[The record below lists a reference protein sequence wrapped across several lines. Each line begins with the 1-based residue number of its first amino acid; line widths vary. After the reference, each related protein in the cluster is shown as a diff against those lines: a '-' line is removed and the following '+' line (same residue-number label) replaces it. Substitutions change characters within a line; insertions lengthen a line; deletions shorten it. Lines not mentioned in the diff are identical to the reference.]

1 MGLLAQ
7 IGFGARFY
15 LGLGAPGER
24 RRYPECSVRAAR
36 GYSPEFLR
44 ALLAI
49 YLGQAADE
57 VGTMERVNFRCGR
70 ITVLPGSAF
79 GGPGR
84 RWPGPPAAD
93 RHSAAGQPAEFFF
106 KEFPRHHFAHDLERR
121 VRLSRVDR
129 AWRAAHLLPKMG
141 LLTPRAVGTVQRPD
155 PGGEM
160 MEYLATEWLDG
171 GLPFPEALNL
181 VGSDPEAR
189 AARLREFTD
198 LMGRCHDRGVYLRD
212 LVKNVLVKD
221 DAGQR
226 TYWLTDLDGTHPIR
240 RINRRRILFHL
251 GQLAYYCPLTQDEA
265 RLVCDTYLGTTRG
278 DWAGKVLGA
287 LTAEQAWT
295 VAG

>member
-1 MGLLAQ
+1 MGMLAQ
-7 IGFGARFY
+7 VGLGVRFY

-24 RRYPECSVRAAR
+24 RRYPECSVRSAR

-44 ALLAI
+44 TLLAI
-49 YLGQAADE
+49 YLGKAAAE

-70 ITVLPGSAF
+70 ITVP
-79 GGPGR
+79 
-84 RWPGPPAAD
+84 
-93 RHSAAGQPAEFFF
+93 GQPTEFFF

-129 AWRAAHLLPKMG
+129 AWRAAHLLPRMG

-155 PGGEM
+155 VGGEM
-160 MEYLATEWLDG
+160 MEYLATEWFGG
-171 GLPFPEALNL
+171 GLPFPDALSL
-181 VGSDPEAR
+181 VGSDLDAR
-189 AARLREFTD
+189 AVRLREFTE

-221 DAGQR
+221 EVGQR
-226 TYWLTDLDGTHPIR
+226 TYWLTDLDGLHPIR

-265 RLVCDTYLGTTRG
+265 RFVCDTYLGTTQG
-278 DWAGKVLGA
+278 EWAGEVLGT
-287 LTAEQAWT
+287 LTAEQAWG
-295 VAG
+295 VAGRRGGRRHG